1 MFLDNAKCHF
11 LIYRKKSHFQWQL
24 LKLLSHPK
32 QPAQKAPNPS
42 HISTQKNFFSPI
54 YFKTKFLG
62 VKSIKSYKKII
73 FVQKNIFSGIWA
85 CFHNQTNLTSWWVG
99 RQFLWVPP
107 LTYAQEFI
115 VSLQGSSKIQS
126 RPQASPMQQMIQ
138 KIFWELPSLF
148 PVDLK
153 VFSNFWHS
161 L

>member
-1 MFLDNAKCHF
+1 MFLDIHQIHF
-11 LIYRKKSHFQWQL
+11 FDISEKISLPEASGQASVSSQTAGPKSSKFAPYLNLKKL
-24 LKLLSHPK
+24 
-32 QPAQKAPNPS
+32 
-42 HISTQKNFFSPI
+42 FFSD
-54 YFKTKFLG
+54 FLQNQVLRG
-62 VKSIKSYKKII
+62 QINQKLH
-73 FVQKNIFSGIWA
+73 KNIFSGIWA
-85 CFHNQTNLTSWWVG
+85 CFQTQTNLTSWWIG

-138 KIFWELPSLF
+138 KFFWELPSLF